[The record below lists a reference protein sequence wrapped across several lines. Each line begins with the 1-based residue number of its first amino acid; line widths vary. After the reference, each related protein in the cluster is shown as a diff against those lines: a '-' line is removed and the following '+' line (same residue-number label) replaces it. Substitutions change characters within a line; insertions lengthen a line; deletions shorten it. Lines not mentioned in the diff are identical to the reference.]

1 MTGSF
6 RGLMVPVVWWS
17 LVGLLAIGATAC
29 FAGGGGGEEI
39 GGPLIGQDA
48 LVVAGASDLRPAFE
62 EIGMLFTA
70 ATGHEV
76 VFDFGSSG
84 QLAQRI
90 IEGAPVDVYASASAE
105 FVDRVLAEGVGD
117 PDTRALYAVGR
128 IAIWSRADEWGGWS
142 TLEELVS
149 DPEVQVLA
157 IANPE
162 HAPYGRAAEEALK
175 SQQLWGTVEP
185 SLVFGENISDTQRL
199 ASTGDADA
207 AIVALSLAIAS
218 GDAGEWALIDERLHR
233 PLEQVLI
240 TISTQEGRVEVAR
253 AFAAFVN
260 QPEGREVMLRFG
272 FALPGEQVADD

>member
-6 RGLMVPVVWWS
+6 RGLTARVAWLP
-17 LVGLLAIGATAC
+17 LAGLLTTGITAC
-29 FAGGGGGEEI
+29 VSASGGEEGI
-39 GGPLIGQDA
+39 GGPLVAQEA

-62 EIGMLFTA
+62 EIGTLFTA

-105 FVDRVLAEGVGD
+105 YIDRVLAEGVGD
-117 PDTRALYAVGR
+117 PDTRAVYALGR
-128 IAIWSRADEWGGWS
+128 IAIWSRADEWGEWS
-142 TLEELVS
+142 TLDELVS

-175 SQQLWGTVEP
+175 SQQLWSLVEP
-185 SLVFGENISDTQRL
+185 RLVFGENISDTQRL

-218 GDAGEWALIDERLHR
+218 GDAGEWALIDESMHQ
-233 PLEQVLI
+233 PLEQVLMSI
-240 TISTQEGRVEVAR
+240 TTQEARVEAAR
-253 AFAAFVN
+253 AFADFVN
-260 QPEGREVMLRFG
+260 QPDGREVMLRFG
-272 FALPGEQVADD
+272 FALPGEQGAAD